1 MEEKDLYCCYLIKL
15 NKMEIV
21 GALFDLK
28 STLQYVSYTIFF
40 LSNKQIILYQHLQT
54 FVLKREC
61 VQKWEPSQDLLW
73 DLLSGWWMSGSWFFR
88 GGLYADVPRCAN
100 FCTDTNTYKKWK
112 QSVQVMCAL
121 NSYLL
126 LYLKYLT
133 YKLRPF
139 QCWNSDSAFNRNQIW
154 KSCS

>member
-112 QSVQVMCAL
+112 QMQCASDVCIKFL
-121 NSYLL
+121 ALAIFKISYL
-126 LYLKYLT
+126 
-133 YKLRPF
+133 
-139 QCWNSDSAFNRNQIW
+139 
-154 KSCS
+154 